1 MKKTAAITI
10 AFVALLLT
18 DSFRAAAQNA
28 GDAQDPIQAG
38 HTHDVIEIKWSPDD
52 ERLISYSSGDGYI
65 KLWEVKSARLLWS
78 ARTSSIQQ
86 KDESYTLAGFAWSPD
101 QSLIASGSRNGMI
114 QLWDAQ
120 TGKLRWNVRAHAEQ
134 VSTVVFSPDGKYLVS
149 SGLDEDGK
157 REIRTLSVV
166 NGSPIRKFSA
176 DPGEVI
182 AISVNADGAKLKAGN
197 LRGEVFEWTSGD
209 GALMEKRTMNPCG
222 DAGSRARGVAFSPD
236 LSLMSARCGEQT
248 VVTDTTTGKVVRRIK
263 MKVDFTKTLAFS
275 GNGKIFAAT
284 DLADI
289 DVINV
294 SDGEIRE
301 VKGFNLGHTID
312 LSHDGALLA
321 EGGGWRD
328 AAIKITE
335 VATGKT
341 YRMLEG
347 HPGII
352 NALAFSPDGTS
363 LVSGGGDRVIRFWD
377 PRSGSISASLY
388 GHQGSISALALNPQG
403 NLLVSSGRDRT
414 MKVWDVKSGALLH
427 TIDVRDDGIWG
438 VNAMSFSLDGKSFV
452 SGGHNGSLKVWDT
465 ALWKTERSLLIDND
479 EVGEAMSVVFSP
491 DGKQILSGHEDG
503 KLRLWDVRTG
513 RLLRAIK
520 SGGRRVRGVFTPD
533 GKMVVAVNSDDNPVR
548 IIDARRG
555 VIIRAIGKKEELSY
569 IDWVAINPDG
579 KILAVAES
587 GGDVSLWE
595 IRSGKLVIRFTPG
608 DSYSDD
614 DIVAFS
620 PDGKTLAAGGLNQNI
635 LLWEL
640 KSRHLQWSLLP
651 LRSKSKEEIEADEVR
666 EKHVAILNAEH
677 ERRIREA
684 DAKSVAWEGKIR
696 ISFENYGDPIDT
708 MNVRMMEPARPYR
721 KTKTQSAQTATGV
734 WLRFRND
741 SPLPITFSTDS
752 LYLDR
757 VGKCGYKAGA
767 GKFFEGLCDGTEV
780 SIRYGIEDAGG
791 KPIPWGVDF
800 GAISMLPPGASVVF
814 SVRRDHL
821 ENGRS
826 IRILYRY
833 RKEGEKRKLEDYG
846 SEHWVYFKSSD
857 LPR

>member
-28 GDAQDPIQAG
+28 GAAQDPIQAG

-52 ERLISYSSGDGYI
+52 ERLISYSGGDGYI
-65 KLWEVKSARLLWS
+65 RLWEVKSARLLWS
-78 ARTSSIQQ
+78 ARTSFIQQ
-86 KDESYTLAGFAWSPD
+86 KYESYTLASFAWSPD

-120 TGKLRWNVRAHAEQ
+120 TGKLRWNVIAHAEQ

-149 SGLDEDGK
+149 SGLDEDEK

-166 NGSPIRKFSA
+166 NGSPIKKFSA

-197 LRGEVFEWTSGD
+197 LRGEVFEWNSGD
-209 GALMEKRTMNPCG
+209 GALMEKRAMNPCG
-222 DAGSRARGVAFSPD
+222 DAGSWARGVAFSPD

-248 VVTDTTTGKVVRRIK
+248 VVTDTTSGKVVRRIK
-263 MKVDFTKTLAFS
+263 MKADFTKTLAFS
-275 GNGKIFAAT
+275 GNSKILAAT
-284 DLADI
+284 DSSNI
-289 DVINV
+289 DVINL

-301 VKGFNLGHTID
+301 VKGVNLGHTID

-335 VATGKT
+335 VATSKT

-352 NALAFSPDGTS
+352 NALAFSTDGTS
-363 LVSGGGDRVIRFWD
+363 LASGGSDRVIRFWD
-377 PRSGSISASLY
+377 SRSGSISASLH
-388 GHQGSISALALNPQG
+388 GHQRSINALAFNPQGSIIA
-403 NLLVSSGRDRT
+403 SSSQDRT

-427 TIDVRDDGIWG
+427 TIDVSDNGIWG
-438 VNAMSFSLDGKSFV
+438 VNAMSFSPDGKSFV
-452 SGGHNGSLKVWDT
+452 SGGHNGSLKVWGA
-465 ALWKTERSLLIDND
+465 ALWKAERSLLIDND
-479 EVGEAMSVVFSP
+479 EVGKSMSVVFSP

-503 KLRLWDVRTG
+503 TVRLWDVRTG
-513 RLLRAIK
+513 RSLRAIR
-520 SGGRRVRGVFTPD
+520 SGGRKVRCAFTPD
-533 GKMVVAVNSDDNPVR
+533 GKTIVAVNEDDNPIR

-555 VIIRAIGKKEELSY
+555 VIIRAIGKKEELNY
-569 IDWVAINPDG
+569 INWVAINPDG
-579 KILAVAES
+579 KTLAVAES

-640 KSRHLQWSLLP
+640 KSGHLQWSLLP
-651 LRSKSKEEIEADEVR
+651 LRSKSKEEIEADEER
-666 EKHVAILNAEH
+666 ARQVAILNAER
-677 ERRIREA
+677 ERRKREA
-684 DAKSVAWEGKIR
+684 EDDAATWKGKVG
-696 ISFENYGDPIDT
+696 ISFESYG
-708 MNVRMMEPARPYR
+708 EPADLMSARLAEPAKPYQ
-721 KTKTQSAQTATGV
+721 KLKDQSVRTASGI
-734 WLRFRND
+734 WLRLRND
-741 SPLPITFSTDS
+741 SPLPITFSTVS
-752 LYLDR
+752 LYLNR
-757 VGKCGYKAGA
+757 GAKCGYTTAA
-767 GKFFEGLCDGTEV
+767 GKFFEGLCDGTGV
-780 SIRYGIEDAGG
+780 NIRYEVQDARG
-791 KPIPWGVDF
+791 KLVPWGLDF
-800 GAISMLPPGASVVF
+800 GVISMLPPGASVVF

-833 RKEGEKRKLEDYG
+833 QKEGEKRKLEDYG
-846 SEHWVYFKSSD
+846 SEHWAYFKSSD